1 MKNRSDKMMKRN
13 QLIKRANFK
22 SVKGKKG
29 IELSVNFIV
38 VLILA
43 IVTLSMGIVLTYN
56 IFSKAYKMKTDI
68 DAQTKSQINSLL
80 DSGEQV
86 AIPVYRIKV
95 RPGKSDVFGLGIL
108 NTEAS
113 GTDFKVKV
121 MEIANDGSTLTTGP
135 KAVKVYD
142 KYGKAVSV
150 PQGADGIKIIFT
162 PDVDIEPNKQKVLL
176 LVAGVDK
183 GVKSSY
189 TYSYTVKVTKGSGA
203 SALQY
208 GFPQKIYVEVI

>member
-1 MKNRSDKMMKRN
+1 MK
-13 QLIKRANFK
+13 LFA
-22 SVKGKKG
+22 VGLPGKKASLN
-29 IELSVNFIV
+29 LSINAIV

-95 RPGKSDVFGLGIL
+95 KPGRSDAFGLGIL

-113 GTDFKVKV
+113 GTDFKVRV
-121 MEIANDGSTLTTGP
+121 MEVDNDGKTLTSGAN
-135 KAVKVYD
+135 AVKVYD
-142 KYGKAVSV
+142 KEGKTVSV
-150 PQGADGIKIIFT
+150 PQGTDGIKIIFT

-183 GVKSSY
+183 DVKSGY
-189 TYSYTVKVTKGSGA
+189 TYSYTVKVTKGAGA
-203 SALQY
+203 GAQY
-208 GFPQKIYVEVI
+208 GFPQKIYVEVV